1 MPFPPTP
8 IRATEAAECGL
19 AALAMVANS
28 LGYRCSLA
36 ELRQRFSLSLKGAT
50 LGQLVAMAGKLG
62 LQSRPL
68 RLELSELGRLA
79 TPCILHW
86 DLNHFVVL
94 AKVDRAGVVIL
105 DPARGERRMA
115 FEEVSRHFTGVA
127 LELSPGPDF
136 QPRPQAPSVSWRQL
150 AGRTQ
155 GLWRALALVF
165 GLSMALQVFVLL
177 APFFLQWTVDQVLV
191 SADRDLLTVLGLA
204 FGLSLLLQVAIAG
217 LRGWTVVAL
226 SAQIGLQWSGNVFAH
241 LLRLPMAYFEKRHL
255 GDIVSRM
262 GSVGTLQRTLTH
274 SFVEAIVD
282 GLMATATLVL
292 MLVYSAT
299 LALITLAAVALYLG
313 LRFATFRAFR
323 ERSEAQLEAAA
334 TQQTHLLESIRGMQS
349 LKLAG
354 IEAQRQAAYSGLMV
368 ETSNQEVGLARL
380 GLGFHTA
387 QSLLFGLERIAVIWI
402 GALLAL
408 QNVFSVG
415 MLIAYLAYKDQFATR
430 VAALI
435 DKLIDLRMLR
445 LHAERL
451 SDIVLTAPEE
461 DGRALERAAPVAA
474 RLSVRGLGFRYG
486 EGERWVLKDL
496 DFDVQEGESVALV
509 GASGCGKSTLAKL
522 LLGLM
527 TPQEGRIE
535 VGGIELGQLGLYRY
549 RQMSAAVMQD
559 DQLFAGSLIDNIA
572 LGDEGFDRARIEEAA
587 RLAGI
592 HDEIAAMPMGYHTL
606 VGDMGA
612 SLSGGQRQRVILARA
627 LYRQPRLLVLDEAT
641 SQLDVEGER
650 WVNAAVGRLK
660 LTRVIIA
667 HRPETIASADRVLVL
682 QGGRIVENRTLR
694 ADRMGSPAE
703 GAE

>member
-1 MPFPPTP
+1 
-8 IRATEAAECGL
+8 
-19 AALAMVANS
+19 MVANS

-50 LGQLVAMAGKLG
+50 LSQLVAMAGKLG

-68 RLELSELGRLA
+68 RLELSELGQLA

-94 AKVDRAGVVIL
+94 AKVDRASVVIL
-105 DPARGERRMA
+105 DPARGERRMRLDEA
-115 FEEVSRHFTGVA
+115 SRHFTGVA

-136 QPRPQAPSVSWRQL
+136 QPRQKAPRVSWRQL

-155 GLWRALALVF
+155 GLWRALGLVF

-204 FGLSLLLQVAIAG
+204 FGLSLLLQVVIAS

-226 SAQIGLQWSGNVFAH
+226 SAQIGLQWSVNVFAH

-292 MLVYSAT
+292 MLVYSGT
-299 LALITLAAVALYLG
+299 LALITLAAVALYLA

-368 ETSNQEVGLARL
+368 DTSNQEVGLARL

-387 QSLLFGLERIAVIWI
+387 QSLIFGVERIAVIWI

-451 SDIVLTAPEE
+451 SDIVLTAPEA
-461 DGRALERAAPVAA
+461 DGRELERAAPVAA
-474 RLSVRGLGFRYG
+474 SLSVRGLGFRYG

-535 VGGIELGQLGLYRY
+535 VGGIELGHLGLYRY

-559 DQLFAGSLIDNIA
+559 DQLFAGSLIENIA
-572 LGDEGFDRARIEEAA
+572 LGDESFDLARIEDAA
-587 RLAGI
+587 RMAGI
-592 HDEIAAMPMGYHTL
+592 HDEIAAMPMAYHTL

-627 LYRQPRLLVLDEAT
+627 LYRHPRLLVLDEAT

-694 ADRMGSPAE
+694 TDRKDSPDERAE
-703 GAE
+703 

>member
-1 MPFPPTP
+1 MKPVSVRTAPAPFPPVA

-68 RLELSELGRLA
+68 RLELSELGQLA

-105 DPARGERRMA
+105 DPARGERRMRLDEA
-115 FEEVSRHFTGVA
+115 SRHFTGVA

-136 QPRPQAPSVSWRQL
+136 QPRPQAPRVSWRQL

-204 FGLSLLLQVAIAG
+204 FGLSLLLQVVIAS

-226 SAQIGLQWSGNVFAH
+226 SAQIGLQWSANVFAH

-292 MLVYSAT
+292 MLVYSGT
-299 LALITLAAVALYLG
+299 LALITLAAVALYLA

-349 LKLAG
+349 L
-354 IEAQRQAAYSGLMV
+354 
-368 ETSNQEVGLARL
+368 
-380 GLGFHTA
+380 
-387 QSLLFGLERIAVIWI
+387 
-402 GALLAL
+402 
-408 QNVFSVG
+408 
-415 MLIAYLAYKDQFATR
+415 
-430 VAALI
+430 
-435 DKLIDLRMLR
+435 
-445 LHAERL
+445 
-451 SDIVLTAPEE
+451 
-461 DGRALERAAPVAA
+461 
-474 RLSVRGLGFRYG
+474 
-486 EGERWVLKDL
+486 
-496 DFDVQEGESVALV
+496 
-509 GASGCGKSTLAKL
+509 
-522 LLGLM
+522 
-527 TPQEGRIE
+527 
-535 VGGIELGQLGLYRY
+535 
-549 RQMSAAVMQD
+549 
-559 DQLFAGSLIDNIA
+559 
-572 LGDEGFDRARIEEAA
+572 
-587 RLAGI
+587 
-592 HDEIAAMPMGYHTL
+592 
-606 VGDMGA
+606 
-612 SLSGGQRQRVILARA
+612 
-627 LYRQPRLLVLDEAT
+627 
-641 SQLDVEGER
+641 
-650 WVNAAVGRLK
+650 
-660 LTRVIIA
+660 
-667 HRPETIASADRVLVL
+667 
-682 QGGRIVENRTLR
+682 
-694 ADRMGSPAE
+694 
-703 GAE
+703 